1 LSKKNIIFVDEFK
14 KFNDMKRIKIILII
28 TLLMAVSA
36 VHSQIR
42 IGAKGGVNVA
52 NVTFNKDV
60 FNPGNLTGFNIG
72 PVIEFMLGEHGLG
85 FDAAVLYTQRGFKS
99 KEETVKNAYLQVP
112 VNLKYKFGLS
122 NIKPYL
128 AAGPYID
135 LKIAGKNVW
144 NVFANAQGAKEQIKS
159 KNFGAGL
166 NFGAGIELAKM
177 IQIGI
182 NLNWGLTN
190 DYNSFNPKEIDSF
203 RGKSITWSGSAIV
216 LF

>member
-1 LSKKNIIFVDEFK
+1 MKK
-14 KFNDMKRIKIILII
+14 IKIILTIAS
-28 TLLMAVSA
+28 LMAVSG
-36 VHSQIR
+36 VYSQIR
-42 IGAKGGVNVA
+42 IGAKGGVNIVNA
-52 NVTFNKDV
+52 TFSRDV
-60 FNPGNLTGFNIG
+60 FDSNNLTGFNIG
-72 PVIEFMLGEHGLG
+72 PVVELMFGEHGLG
-85 FDAAVLYTQRGFKS
+85 FDAAVLYTQKGFKS
-99 KEETVKNAYLQVP
+99 EEETVKNAYLQVP

-135 LKIAGKNVW
+135 LKIAGKDVW
-144 NVFANAQGAKEQIKS
+144 EVVTNAQGAKEQIKS
-159 KNFGAGL
+159 KAFGAGL

-190 DYNSFNPKEIDSF
+190 DYNSFNAKDIDSYK
-203 RGKSITWSGSAIV
+203 GKSITWSGSAIV